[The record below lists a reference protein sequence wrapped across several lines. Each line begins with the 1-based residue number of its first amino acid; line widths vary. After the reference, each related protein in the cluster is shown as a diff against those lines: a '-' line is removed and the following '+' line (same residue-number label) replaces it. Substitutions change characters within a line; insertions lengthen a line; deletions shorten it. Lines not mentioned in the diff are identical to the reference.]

1 MKCFWW
7 IRRKSEGRFS
17 LENWPELVYML
28 TGSLWL
34 LCWEYAI
41 TFFFLLMV
49 KEPQLIH
56 RRINKGME
64 FVNIKVG
71 EQFVL
76 GMAEIRWR
84 ILCSMLRNLIFLNSQ
99 HQSLFRQRFFSN
111 SEGFIFTLLT
121 VSFVL
126 HNLLNFLYML
136 LGGYCLCY

>member
-7 IRRKSEGRFS
+7 IRRKSDGRFS

-41 TFFFLLMV
+41 AFFFLLMV

-56 RRINKGME
+56 RRHKNKQRHGSC
-64 FVNIKVG
+64 KYQSG
-71 EQFVL
+71 KQFVL
-76 GMAEIRWR
+76 GMAEIRWW
-84 ILCSMLRNLIFLNSQ
+84 ILCSMLRNLVFLNSQ

-111 SEGFIFTLLT
+111 SVGFIFTLLT

-126 HNLLNFLYML
+126 HNLLNFI
-136 LGGYCLCY
+136 